1 MQKKLPL
8 ILLVVAVIVLAGGA
22 YFFLQKKQPQMAEYK
37 EQKAAVQEMLAN
49 CKYDKDFCAYMAA
62 QAKSMSSGVIITTS
76 SQIKNFGLSTS
87 EMKIDGSENMEINSY
102 KDGKP
107 ESSMIVFEKTTYI
120 KDTDGSWYSLNTLN
134 PQDNEYSQGTMEE
147 IKNTYSE
154 ENLDMQVKKVGSEAC
169 GNLTCDKFEMINVIG
184 EQSSTTYAWID
195 TKEHLARKMEF
206 AFEGGSSTMEY
217 KYESVKIS
225 KPSPIKEMPAVGAG
239 IGAPGSVS
247 GSEGSEKMPT
257 QEELEQMMKDYSL
270 DGQ

>member
-1 MQKKLPL
+1 MQKKLSLFLVL
-8 ILLVVAVIVLAGGA
+8 IAVIALAGGA
-22 YFFLQKKQPQMAEYK
+22 YFFLQKKQPKMAENK

-76 SQIKNFGLSTS
+76 SQVKNFGLSTS

-102 KDGKP
+102 KDDKL
-107 ESSMIVFEKTTYI
+107 ESSMIVFEKVTYI
-120 KDTDGSWYSLNTLN
+120 KDADGSWYSLNTPN
-134 PQDNEYSQGTMEE
+134 AQDNEYNQGTMAE

-154 ENLDMQVKKVGSEAC
+154 ENLNMQVKKVGSEAC
-169 GNLTCDKFEMINVIG
+169 GNLTCDKYEIINVIG
-184 EQSSTTYAWID
+184 EQSSTMYTWID

-206 AFEGGSSTMEY
+206 SFEGGSSTMEY
-217 KYESVKIS
+217 KYESVKVS
-225 KPSPIKEMPAVGAG
+225 KPSPIKGMPAVGA
-239 IGAPGSVS
+239 PGSAA
-247 GSEGSEKMPT
+247 GSPGSEKMPT

>member
-8 ILLVVAVIVLAGGA
+8 ILIVVAVIALAGGA
-22 YFFLQKKQPQMAEYK
+22 YFFNQKKQPGMVENK

-49 CKYDKDFCAYMAA
+49 CKYDKDFCTYMAA
-62 QAKSMSSGVIITTS
+62 QAKSMAGGVTITTT
-76 SQIKNFGLSTS
+76 SQVEKFGTSTS

-102 KDGKP
+102 KDGKL
-107 ESSMIVFEKTTYI
+107 ESSMIVFEKVSYI
-120 KDTDGSWYSLNTLN
+120 KDTDGSWYSLNTPN
-134 PQDNEYSQGTMEE
+134 PQDSESNQGTIEE

-169 GNLTCDKFEMINVIG
+169 GNLTCDKYEMINVVG

-225 KPSPIKEMPAVGAG
+225 KPSPIKEMPAFGAG
-239 IGAPGSVS
+239 TGAPGSVS
-247 GSEGSEKMPT
+247 GSEGNEKMPS